1 MNAKSVVSEVRHVLQ
16 RHLTDLALQPIP
28 ITHVP
33 QVLPLEVLRQV
44 SRLSKGLDKLLAQA
58 QETYGWPLL
67 LEHRQRRGIQRSLL
81 GLGGC
86 HLRIDLLDRAGTLRL
101 G

>member
-16 RHLTDLALQPIP
+16 RHLTDLTLQPVL

-44 SRLSKGLDKLLAQA
+44 SRTRKGFNKLLAQL
-58 QETYGWPLL
+58 QEADSWPLL
-67 LEHRQRRGIQRSLL
+67 LKYR
-81 GLGGC
+81 
-86 HLRIDLLDRAGTLRL
+86 
-101 G
+101 